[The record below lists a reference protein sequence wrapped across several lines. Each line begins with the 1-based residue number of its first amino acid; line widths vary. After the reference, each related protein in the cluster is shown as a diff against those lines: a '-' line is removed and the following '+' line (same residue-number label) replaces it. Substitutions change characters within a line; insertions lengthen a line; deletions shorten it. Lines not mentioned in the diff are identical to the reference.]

1 MADGKYAAI
10 SGAVARMHKLDNIS
24 EHLASARTPGY
35 KKGTVTFAAR
45 LGEATSGLASNAT
58 NFTGLTAHRID
69 FSPGYIEHSGNPLDV
84 AVNGEGFFQI
94 QRPDGDFG
102 YTRKGSFQLNGDGL
116 LIDSNGYPVT
126 GPDGEDIILER
137 ADIDILSDGTIWID
151 EQQVGQI
158 GLFLFEDNGVLQRVG
173 QDLFVPVGDVAAQ
186 LHPEPEIVQHS
197 LEGSNV
203 NLMEEMARMTSNL
216 RAFEAT
222 QKALKTYSDMNAK
235 ATEMGL
241 ITG

>member
-45 LGEATSGLASNAT
+45 LGEANSGMASNAT
-58 NFTGLTAHRID
+58 NFTGLTAHKID

-84 AVNGEGFFQI
+84 AINGEGFFQI
-94 QRPDGDFG
+94 QRPDGDLA
-102 YTRKGSFQLNGDGL
+102 YTRKGSFQLNGEGL
-116 LIDSNGYPVT
+116 LVDSNGYAVT
-126 GPDGEDIILER
+126 GPNGEDIVLER
-137 ADIDILSDGTIWID
+137 SDIDILGDGSIWIAD
-151 EQQVGQI
+151 EQVAQI
-158 GLFLFEDNGVLQRVG
+158 GVFLFGDTSLLQRAG
-173 QDLFVPVGDVAAQ
+173 QDLFVVVDDAV
-186 LHPEPEIVQHS
+186 PEIHPQPQLVQNS

-203 NLMEEMARMTSNL
+203 NLMEEMARMTANL

-235 ATEMGL
+235 ATELGL
-241 ITG
+241 VQ

>member
-35 KKGTVTFAAR
+35 KKGAVTFAAR

-58 NFTGLTAHRID
+58 NFTGLTAHKID
-69 FSPGYIEHSGNPLDV
+69 FSPGHMEHSGNPLDV
-84 AVNGEGFFQI
+84 AINGEGFFQI
-94 QRPDGDFG
+94 LRPDGEFG

-126 GPDGEDIILER
+126 GPNGEDIILDR
-137 ADIDILSDGTIWID
+137 SDIDILSNGSIWID
-151 EQQVGQI
+151 EQQVAQI
-158 GLFLFEDNGVLQRVG
+158 GLFLFDDNGLLQRAG
-173 QDLFVPVGDVAAQ
+173 QGHFVPVGDVAPQ
-186 LHPEPEIVQHS
+186 PHPEPEIVQHS

-216 RAFEAT
+216 RAFEAN

-241 ITG
+241 VQ

>member
-45 LGEATSGLASNAT
+45 LGEATSGMASNAT
-58 NFTGLTAHRID
+58 NFTGLAGHQID
-69 FSPGYIEHSGNPLDV
+69 FSPGHLEHSGKPLDV
-84 AVNGEGFFQI
+84 AINGEGFFQI
-94 QRPDGDFG
+94 QRPDGELA
-102 YTRKGSFQLNGDGL
+102 YTRKGSFQLNGEGL
-116 LIDSNGYPVT
+116 LIDSNGYAVT
-126 GPDGEDIILER
+126 GPDGEEIILDR
-137 ADIDILSDGTIWID
+137 PDIDILGDGSIWIED
-151 EQQVGQI
+151 QQVARI
-158 GLFLFEDNGVLQRVG
+158 GLFLFEDTGLLQRAG
-173 QDLFVPVGDVAAQ
+173 QDLFTPVDDAA
-186 LHPEPEIVQHS
+186 PEIHPQPQMVQNS

-203 NLMEEMARMTSNL
+203 NLMEEMALMTANL

-235 ATEMGL
+235 ATELGL
-241 ITG
+241 LQ

>member
-45 LGEATSGLASNAT
+45 LGEATSGMASNAT
-58 NFTGLTAHRID
+58 NFTGLTAHQID
-69 FSPGYIEHSGNPLDV
+69 FSPGHLEHSGNPLDV
-84 AVNGEGFFQI
+84 AINGEGFFQI
-94 QRPDGDFG
+94 QRPDGDLG
-102 YTRKGSFQLNGDGL
+102 YTRKGSFQLNGEGL
-116 LIDSNGYPVT
+116 LVDSNGYAVT
-126 GPDGEDIILER
+126 SPNGEEIILDR
-137 ADIDILSDGTIWID
+137 ADVDILGDGSIWIGD
-151 EQQVGQI
+151 EQVAQI
-158 GLFLFEDNGVLQRVG
+158 GLFLFEDTGLLQRAG
-173 QDLFVPVGDVAAQ
+173 QDLFVVADDVVAAI
-186 LHPEPEIVQHS
+186 HPQPQMVQNS

-241 ITG
+241 LQ

>member
-45 LGEATSGLASNAT
+45 LGEANSGMASNAT
-58 NFTGLTAHRID
+58 NFTGLTAHKID

-84 AVNGEGFFQI
+84 AINGEGFFQI
-94 QRPDGDFG
+94 QRPDGDLA
-102 YTRKGSFQLNGDGL
+102 YTRKGSFQLNGEGL
-116 LIDSNGYPVT
+116 LVDSNGYAVT
-126 GPDGEDIILER
+126 GPNGEDIVLER
-137 ADIDILSDGTIWID
+137 SDIDILGDGSIWIAD
-151 EQQVGQI
+151 EQVAQI
-158 GLFLFEDNGVLQRVG
+158 GVFLFGDTSLLQRAG
-173 QDLFVPVGDVAAQ
+173 QDLFVVVDDAV
-186 LHPEPEIVQHS
+186 PEIHPQPQLVQNS

-235 ATEMGL
+235 ATELGL
-241 ITG
+241 VQ

>member
-45 LGEATSGLASNAT
+45 LGEANSGMASNAT
-58 NFTGLTAHRID
+58 NFTGLTAHKID

-84 AVNGEGFFQI
+84 AINGEGFFQI
-94 QRPDGDFG
+94 QRPDGDLA
-102 YTRKGSFQLNGDGL
+102 YTRKGSFQLNGEGL
-116 LIDSNGYPVT
+116 LVDSNGYAVT
-126 GPDGEDIILER
+126 GPNGEDIVLER
-137 ADIDILSDGTIWID
+137 SDIDILGDGSIWIAD
-151 EQQVGQI
+151 EQVAQI
-158 GLFLFEDNGVLQRVG
+158 GVFLFGDTSLLQRAG
-173 QDLFVPVGDVAAQ
+173 QDLFVVVDDAV
-186 LHPEPEIVQHS
+186 PEIHSQPQLVQNS

-235 ATEMGL
+235 ATELGL
-241 ITG
+241 VQ

>member
-35 KKGTVTFAAR
+35 KKADVSFAAR
-45 LGEATSGLASNAT
+45 LGEATSGLATNAT

-69 FSPGYIEHSGNPLDV
+69 FSPGQIEHSGRPLDV
-84 AVNGEGFFQI
+84 AVNGDGFFQI
-94 QRPDGDFG
+94 QRPDGEFG
-102 YTRKGSFQLNGDGL
+102 YTRKGNFQLNGNGL
-116 LIDSNGYPVT
+116 LIDSGGYPVT
-126 GPDGEDIILER
+126 GPAGEEIFLDR
-137 ADIDILSDGTIWID
+137 SDVDILSDGSIWAD
-151 EQQVGQI
+151 EQQVAQI
-158 GLFLFEDNGVLQRVG
+158 GLFLFEDTGLLQRAG
-173 QDLFVPVGDVAAQ
+173 EDMFIPVGEAAVE
-186 LHPEPEIVQHS
+186 LHPEPEVIQHS

-203 NLMEEMARMTSNL
+203 NLMEEMARMTTNL

-241 ITG
+241 LQ

>member
-10 SGAVARMHKLDNIS
+10 SGAVARMHMLDNIS

-69 FSPGYIEHSGNPLDV
+69 FTPGHIEHSDNPLDV

-102 YTRKGSFQLNGDGL
+102 YTRKGSFQLNGEGL

-126 GPDGEDIILER
+126 GPAGEEIILDR
-137 ADIDILSDGTIWID
+137 SDIDILNDGTIWID
-151 EQQVGQI
+151 EQQVAQI
-158 GLFLFEDNGVLQRVG
+158 GLFLFEDNALLQRVG
-173 QDLFVPVGDVAAQ
+173 EDLFVAVGDAAPE
-186 LHPEPEIVQHS
+186 LHPEPEMVQHS
-197 LEGSNV
+197 LEASNV

-241 ITG
+241 VSG

>member
-58 NFTGLTAHRID
+58 NFTGLTAHKID
-69 FSPGYIEHSGNPLDV
+69 FSPGHIEHSGNPLDV
-84 AVNGEGFFQI
+84 AINGEGFFQI

-102 YTRKGSFQLNGDGL
+102 YTRKGHFQLNGDGL
-116 LIDSNGYPVT
+116 LVDTNGFAVT
-126 GPDGEDIILER
+126 GPNGEEIVLTRSDV
-137 ADIDILSDGTIWID
+137 DILSDGSIWVD
-151 EQQVGQI
+151 EEQIAQI
-158 GLFLFEDNGVLQRVG
+158 GLFLVDDTDLLQRAG
-173 QDLFVPVGDVAAQ
+173 QDMFLPGETAVVQ
-186 LHPEPEIVQHS
+186 LHPEPQLVQNS

-203 NLMEEMARMTSNL
+203 NLMEEMALMTSNL

-222 QKALKTYSDMNAK
+222 QKAMKIYSDMNTK
-235 ATEMGL
+235 AIEMGL
-241 ITG
+241 VQ

>member
-10 SGAVARMHKLDNIS
+10 SGAVARMQKLDNIS

-58 NFTGLTAHRID
+58 NFTGLTSHQID

-84 AVNGEGFFQI
+84 AINGEGFFQI
-94 QRPDGDFG
+94 QRPDGELA

-116 LIDSNGYPVT
+116 LIDSNGYAVT
-126 GPDGEDIILER
+126 GPNGEDIILDR
-137 ADIDILSDGTIWID
+137 PDFDILGDGSVWIED
-151 EQQVGQI
+151 EQVAQI
-158 GLFLFEDNGVLQRVG
+158 GLFLFEDTRLLQRAG
-173 QDLFVPVGDVAAQ
+173 KDLFVAVDDAV
-186 LHPEPEIVQHS
+186 PEIHPQPQMIQNS

-203 NLMEEMARMTSNL
+203 NLMEEMARMTANL
-216 RAFEAT
+216 RAFEAN

-235 ATEMGL
+235 ATELGL
-241 ITG
+241 VQ